1 MWIVNSC
8 RAHTAHTLTF
18 FDSILLLFN
27 RKKTFFSDHSSQAST
42 MVWWSLQAVY
52 FASQLKVPCI
62 FTTIHFKRTK
72 KVHFKTIKM
81 NVRRWKK
88 AKTKTKITTQRI
100 SYRHWCASIGASFF
114 LFNFMVSNFQ
124 HSLCYAIFQR
134 SNHDYSSLLPTFCC
148 KQKTKANKQN
158 KYFFFGVRFVC
169 VVIVNL
175 NLMCKHRFR
184 IIKWNRFIK
193 YIFLH
198 FRLDIFTIWIEFFL
212 FACIL
217 MLSLRK
223 CKCFC
228 VHIFV

>member
-1 MWIVNSC
+1 MNCEYWIENRRHQASHYKHKIIFSNDNDSDVTDSTKWNKLKLMWIVNSC

-114 LFNFMVSNFQ
+114 LFNFMVSNF
-124 HSLCYAIFQR
+124 
-134 SNHDYSSLLPTFCC
+134 
-148 KQKTKANKQN
+148 
-158 KYFFFGVRFVC
+158 
-169 VVIVNL
+169 
-175 NLMCKHRFR
+175 
-184 IIKWNRFIK
+184 
-193 YIFLH
+193 
-198 FRLDIFTIWIEFFL
+198 
-212 FACIL
+212 
-217 MLSLRK
+217 
-223 CKCFC
+223 
-228 VHIFV
+228 